1 MRTSVIT
8 RFTKNDRALS
18 GRRRIATVAATVV
31 LAGGVQVL
39 ATDTAWACGDYR
51 VTGAYKAPAGAPGLS
66 PDTAIVSAGS
76 TVAADGS
83 WNEVSLKVTNRA
95 AEDAHG
101 MEPVLG
107 LVTPGPGAA
116 ARGKDVRVQFQDHT
130 GAWKNLQ
137 LRDGCTR
144 VLDVTGSQRQRM
156 AAHSTMTFKFRY
168 ALAPSTP
175 AGVTSI
181 NLLASTEMAG
191 SQGPGDSGFKP
202 VKVTH
207 PQDAGTA
214 TAKPAA
220 PTAAAKPKP
229 APTKAAPAK
238 EAPAEA
244 AEPATDRSQTAAP
257 AAEAPKA
264 SAPSAAPA
272 TTAPAGTPELART
285 GSSAT
290 NTLLAAGS
298 AFLLALGA
306 GVLVAVRRLRP
317 RR

>member
-8 RFTKNDRALS
+8 RFAKNDRALS

-31 LAGGVQVL
+31 LAGGVQLL

-51 VTGAYKAPAGAPGLS
+51 VTGAYQAPAGAPGLS

-76 TVAADGS
+76 TVVADGS

-95 AEDAHG
+95 DEDAHG
-101 MEPVLG
+101 MEPFLG

-137 LRDGCTR
+137 LSEGCTR
-144 VLDVTGSQRQRM
+144 VVDVTGSQRQRM
-156 AAHSTMTFKFRY
+156 AAHSSMTFRFRY
-168 ALAPSTP
+168 SLASSTP
-175 AGVTSI
+175 AGVTTV

-207 PQDAGTA
+207 PQNTGTGTG

-220 PTAAAKPKP
+220 PAKPKP
-229 APTKAAPAK
+229 APSKAAPAK
-238 EAPAEA
+238 EATAEA

-257 AAEAPKA
+257 AAGAPKA

-298 AFLLALGA
+298 ALLLALGA